1 MVVSDAAEK
10 IERTKEAVRFL
21 KDVGARADIQK
32 VIGSVKVRVG
42 KGKLRNRR
50 YRSRRGPLVI
60 YGGANIPLLKAL
72 RNIAGAEVT

>member
-21 KDVGARADIQK
+21 KDVGAWADIQK
-32 VIGSVKVRVG
+32 VIGSVKVKVG

-60 YGGANIPLLKAL
+60 YGGANILLLKAL
-72 RNIAGAEVT
+72 INIAGAEVT